1 MNSPDSS
8 EADRLSEEGYGL
20 LEAGRVDEARALLT
34 RARELAPD
42 NALVHYRLGLLF
54 SDIGRAADALE
65 ALDVSLSLQGDNARA
80 HNNRG
85 AALQRLGRLSE
96 AEQAFR
102 RALDLSPDVA
112 PPYLNLGHL
121 LEQQG
126 RSPEAVQLYEQAIA
140 RGLDAGIFSHHIFA
154 ATGQVTDRAPD
165 NWVRATFDNF
175 APTFDSQ
182 LERLHYEVPAQLV
195 GLLRPRAAGL
205 LDVLD
210 LGCGTGRCGL
220 SLARHKRH
228 LVGVDLSEK
237 MLVQTRL
244 RGIYDELHLGEVH
257 AWLRAVPPARFD
269 LVIAADVLIY
279 IGALEELFG
288 EVARV
293 LRVGGWFA
301 FSTEECLGSD
311 YTLLPTG
318 RYAQSQAYIRHLAES
333 AFGTEA
339 DQAAVIRMESGVP
352 ILGRLYVLRKH

>member
-1 MNSPDSS
+1 MNNPDSS
-8 EADRLSEEGYGL
+8 EVERLSEEGYGL
-20 LEAGRVDEARALLT
+20 LEVGRVDEARALLT

-54 SDIGRAADALE
+54 SDIDRLADALE
-65 ALDVSLSLQGDNARA
+65 ALDISLSLQADNAHA

-102 RALDLSPDVA
+102 RSLDLSPDA
-112 PPYLNLGHL
+112 PPPYINLGHL

-126 RSPEAVQLYEQAIA
+126 RSREAVRLYEQAIA
-140 RGLDAGIFSHHIFA
+140 RGLDAAVFSHHVAA
-154 ATGQVTDRAPD
+154 ATGQVTDRAPS

-175 APTFDSQ
+175 APTFDSH
-182 LERLHYEVPAQLV
+182 LDGLRYEVPAQLV
-195 GLLRPRAAGL
+195 GLLSPRAGTL
-205 LDVLD
+205 LDILD

-220 SLARHKRH
+220 SLARQKRY

-237 MLVQTRL
+237 MLVQARL
-244 RGIYDELHLGEVH
+244 RGIYDELHLSEVH
-257 AWLRAVPPARFD
+257 TWLRGVRPARFD

-301 FSTEECLGSD
+301 FSIEEWVGSD
-311 YTLLPTG
+311 YTLLHTG
-318 RYAQSQAYIRHLAES
+318 RYAQSQAYIGRLTES
-333 AFGTEA
+333 AFSTA
-339 DQAAVIRMESGVP
+339 VDQAAVIRMESGVP
-352 ILGRLYVLRKH
+352 ILGRLYVLQKH